1 MPSTSRVR
9 VFVDADVL
17 ASPVPRTILYL
28 ARPLSDYE
36 LVYSQFVETEAERHQ
51 KAAHIPVSTLRQRW
65 DWQIVPDAENEDIAG
80 LSDTDDKDKPV
91 LAAAMVARATF
102 VVTGNVRH
110 FGAGDLSTHSL
121 SAVHPGLF
129 LSHHITSETYRERYS
144 KRSPR
149 TALVNRANRSPST
162 SRRSPCTSRRCSSRT
177 ATSSGHRRS
186 MRHTDLRRYRFAACD
201 ASAAPVASKSHR
213 PPRPACATPA
223 GPTPVRRRSP
233 EPLLSRLLSRGQHQ
247 AVNPCK
253 HWPLS
258 TITGFPPAPRT
269 AEHPA
274 VSTTEHLERIQA
286 RSTERAASLD
296 RGLGL

>member
-65 DWQIVPDAENEDIAG
+65 DWQIVPDAESEDIAA

-91 LAAAMVARATF
+91 LAAAIAARATF

-129 LSHHITSETYRERYS
+129 LSHHITSETYREVLE
-144 KRSPR
+144 
-149 TALVNRANRSPST
+149 AVAENRAREP
-162 SRRSPCTSRRCSSRT
+162 REPLAIHEQEIAVHLPALFVAYRDLFGPPALD
-177 ATSSGHRRS
+177 AT
-186 MRHTDLRRYRFAACD
+186 
-201 ASAAPVASKSHR
+201 HR
-213 PPRPACATPA
+213 PPAVPFRGVRCVRCTRRLEVAQAT
-223 GPTPVRRRSP
+223 T
-233 EPLLSRLLSRGQHQ
+233 
-247 AVNPCK
+247 
-253 HWPLS
+253 
-258 TITGFPPAPRT
+258 TGLCDT
-269 AEHPA
+269 C
-274 VSTTEHLERIQA
+274 
-286 RSTERAASLD
+286 RADTGS
-296 RGLGL
+296 